1 MSEFCSKVILDT
13 LKRTLGL
20 AHGEYMSIT
29 LTEVEH
35 LAKLARINLSGAE
48 KEKYAKDLS
57 AILDYVKQLQQ
68 VKRVQRAVGRAE
80 APGPSQWRADAVI
93 GTSTAE
99 QEELLSQVP
108 ERSDR
113 LVKTKPVFK

>member
-1 MSEFCSKVILDT
+1 
-13 LKRTLGL
+13 
-20 AHGEYMSIT
+20 
-29 LTEVEH
+29 
-35 LAKLARINLSGAE
+35 
-48 KEKYAKDLS
+48 
-57 AILDYVKQLQQ
+57 
-68 VKRVQRAVGRAE
+68 
-80 APGPSQWRADAVI
+80 RADAVI